1 MGSGRPVDAIQF
13 ISINAKKIVF
23 QQSAIEGESIAVPLE
38 STVKID
44 DEPHPDYFAVLD
56 VLVPYTIKMMGLDNS
71 LWKHAS
77 CGGIK
82 LKWTYNHNLEKF
94 TYRIESIAIA
104 RTSCAGELPIS
115 RSVSF
120 GGVIYDEIPA
130 IVIDAIDAIMDE
142 AWLYLSGKKTAQ
154 LNLFEAPVSKA
165 KDEALERRRSEVRA
179 ALEQAAIPKE
189 GIDQYLESAGETPSV
204 DDFYDWNNGE
214 YDDDESTLIKESI
227 ANIDEAQKSTR
238 SKAKKVAA

>member
-1 MGSGRPVDAIQF
+1 VKMIGAFRMGSGRPVDAIQF
-13 ISINAKKIVF
+13 SAINAKKIVF

-44 DEPHPDYFAVLD
+44 EEPHPDYFEALD
-56 VLVPYTIKMMGLDNS
+56 KLVEYAIKMMDLGSN
-71 LWKHAS
+71 WKHAS

-189 GIDQYLESAGETPSV
+189 CIDQYLEFAGETPSV
-204 DDFYDWNNGE
+204 DDFYDWNNG
-214 YDDDESTLIKESI
+214 
-227 ANIDEAQKSTR
+227 
-238 SKAKKVAA
+238 V